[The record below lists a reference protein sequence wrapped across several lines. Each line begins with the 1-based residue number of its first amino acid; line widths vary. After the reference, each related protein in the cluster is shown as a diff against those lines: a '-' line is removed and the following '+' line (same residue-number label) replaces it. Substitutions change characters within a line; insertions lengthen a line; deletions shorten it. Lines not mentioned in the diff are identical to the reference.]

1 MQDQDEINANAAR
14 EVLLRMLAEDKNPEN
29 IVEERGFRQ
38 VSDTDALET
47 IVNRILTD
55 NPSGI
60 QDYKSGNMKV
70 LGFFIGQAM
79 KATQGKANPKVLN
92 EIFIKKLSVL

>member
-1 MQDQDEINANAAR
+1 
-14 EVLLRMLAEDKNPEN
+14 MLK
-29 IVEERGFRQ
+29 
-38 VSDTDALET
+38 
-47 IVNRILTD
+47 D

-79 KATQGKANPKVLN
+79 KATQEKANPKVLKDLFTKN
-92 EIFIKKLSVL
+92 LKI